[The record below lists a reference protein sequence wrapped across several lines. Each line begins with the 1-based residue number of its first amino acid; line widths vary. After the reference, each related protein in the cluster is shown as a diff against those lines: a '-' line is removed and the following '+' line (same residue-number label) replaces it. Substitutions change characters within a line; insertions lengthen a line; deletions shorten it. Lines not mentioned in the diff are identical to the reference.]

1 MITTIVLDALA
12 WTIWSVV
19 ASAVASK
26 LPDHVLANDTFVT
39 RERDFEDG
47 GRVYER
53 LGIRD
58 WKDRVPECGSLF
70 GGRSK
75 AALGG
80 RGQLPV
86 FARET
91 RRGEYVHWAILAA
104 GPLFALW
111 NPPLL
116 TLAMVA
122 YGVAA
127 NLPFIMIQRYNRLRI
142 ARVMAR

>member
-1 MITTIVLDALA
+1 MIGTIVLDALA
-12 WTIWSVV
+12 WTTWSVV
-19 ASAVASK
+19 ASAIGSK
-26 LPDHVLANDTFVT
+26 LPDQVLATDTFVT
-39 RERDFEDG
+39 RERAFEDS
-47 GRVYER
+47 GRLYER
-53 LGIRD
+53 FGIRD

-75 AALGG
+75 AVLGG
-80 RGQLPV
+80 RGQLPA

-122 YGVAA
+122 YGLAA
-127 NLPFIMIQRYNRLRI
+127 NVPFIMIQRYNRLRI